1 VGKKLFIIKIHR
13 KNFYKE
19 DKKLMIATK
28 KMSNTYLEQEIMT
41 LNPVQ
46 LLIKAYDAGIAAC
59 NCKDEAKVCAVLAEL
74 IDSLNFDYA
83 EIANSLF
90 RLYEYCI
97 RQIKQGNFEST
108 IKILRE
114 LRETWIQVQDSVQTE
129 TLQPCSI

>member
-1 VGKKLFIIKIHR
+1 
-13 KNFYKE
+13 
-19 DKKLMIATK
+19 MIATK

-59 NCKDEAKVCAVLAEL
+59 NRKDEAKSCTVLAEL

-90 RLYEYCI
+90 RLYEYCM
-97 RQIKQGNFEST
+97 REVKRGNFEST
-108 IKILRE
+108 LKILKE
-114 LRETWIQVQDSVQTE
+114 LRETWIQVQDNVQTE
-129 TLQPCSI
+129 TLQPCSL